1 MAKENIQDIL
11 LPILMIEAQQDTV
24 VRNDHIVEYYQLAA
38 TRVPEVRIQKS
49 KIPNKFVSI
58 KDCNHTTVCY
68 DKDAVTTLIHEMV
81 LFFNKLIDEK
91 QRHRKM
97 F

>member
-1 MAKENIQDIL
+1 
-11 LPILMIEAQQDTV
+11 MIEAEQDEV
-24 VRNDHIVEYYQLAA
+24 VRNDHIVEHYQLASK
-38 TRVPEVRIQKS
+38 RVPEVRMLRS
-49 KIPNKFVSI
+49 KTPNKYVSI

-68 DKDAVTTLIHEMV
+68 DKDGVTTMIREIV

-91 QRHRKM
+91 QRLKKM